1 MGYGHRYAFDRKHLT
16 FCSGYTCVI
25 GGKLLDFCFMLLA
38 LKWVREKALRRQG
51 YRGANLLTI
60 MQPNAE
66 GAWHPRHALGRER
79 EERLRTSLLSLSLRG
94 KARFVEFSLPKHD
107 RERKRKL
114 FRLSRL
120 LKKTRKIRED
130 KHGVGWHGFRA
141 NAEDRADRVGWHK
154 ISPRTLGC
162 A

>member
-1 MGYGHRYAFDRKHLT
+1 
-16 FCSGYTCVI
+16 
-25 GGKLLDFCFMLLA
+25 MLLA

-79 EERLRTSLLSLSLRG
+79 EERLRTSLLSPSLRG

-107 RERKRKL
+107 RERKEETFPSVSALEKDAKDSGGQAWGWL
-114 FRLSRL
+114 AWVSRE
-120 LKKTRKIRED
+120 RR
-130 KHGVGWHGFRA
+130 GQG
-141 NAEDRADRVGWHK
+141 
-154 ISPRTLGC
+154 
-162 A
+162 